1 MKKILLLAASTLL
14 LLASCDDTLDKMP
27 RDKFVNDPAFW
38 NNAKQVESYSNA
50 FYDNYVGYGQA
61 GNYGWFY
68 FKSLSDD
75 QVNPDFDNWEYTS
88 VPGNSSYWSN
98 PFVEI
103 RRANYMLIGLENS
116 TLSEAEKNHFKGV
129 ARLNRAW
136 QYYQLVRMYGDVQW
150 YDEVVMDPDPNGSQ
164 KELIYQ
170 ERTDRDVVMDHVL
183 EDLNF
188 AVENITTSGK
198 NSWSVDM
205 AQAMKSDICLY
216 EGTYCKYRTLED
228 NGKAPDAARA
238 NKFLGECV
246 KASEAVMAKG
256 YALNANYGDI
266 YNADDLGA
274 NKEVIFFRN
283 YKLNEV
289 MHSTGDYCCSSSPQR
304 GISKDAIDAFL
315 FRDGKPLASTSLD
328 KSDVPERVEYILHD
342 RNGKVIID
350 EETGKPKVAKDK
362 DGKILYVYSIEKM
375 LSVRDKRLSKL
386 VDPILSLAHHEWERA
401 ASGSSMASST
411 GYTIAKYD
419 NINQDPVDR
428 ISIGKNISDAP
439 LWTLPII
446 YLNYAEAKAELGSI
460 NQADLDKSVNLLQ
473 ARAAVGSI
481 TMSPDPDPANKIG
494 VSNLLWEI
502 RRARRCELMTDNWI
516 RYWDLVRWHQLEKLD
531 YAKYPSINRG
541 ANVKNAMALDNDIK
555 YNIDEDGYIIVNSAS
570 RQYNKKYYFYPI
582 PSSQITLSNG
592 TTKQNPGW

>member
-1 MKKILLLAASTLL
+1 M
-14 LLASCDDTLDKMP
+14 ASCNDTLDKMP
-27 RDKFVNDPAFW
+27 RDKFVNNPEFW
-38 NNAKQVESYSNA
+38 NNENQVESYSNR
-50 FYDNYVGYGQA
+50 FYEDYVGYGQ
-61 GNYGWFY
+61 GGGYGWFY
-68 FKSLSDD
+68 FKSLGDD
-75 QVNPDFDNWEYTS
+75 QVNPDFDNWDYTS
-88 VPGNSSYWSN
+88 VPGSSSN
-98 PFVEI
+98 WTSPYTEI
-103 RRANYMLIGLENS
+103 RRANYMIAGIQGS
-116 TLSEAEKNHFKGV
+116 TLSESLKNHYLAV

-136 QYYQLVRMYGDVQW
+136 QYYQLVRMYGDVIW
-150 YDEVVMDPDPNGSQ
+150 YEDVVMDPDPKGSQ
-164 KELIYQ
+164 SELIYKA
-170 ERTDRDVVMDHVL
+170 RTDRDEVMDKVL

-188 AVENITTSGK
+188 AVANITTSGK

-216 EGTYCKYRTLED
+216 EGTYCKYRTAAE
-228 NGKAPDAARA
+228 NGKAASSERA
-238 NKFLGECV
+238 SKFLNECV

-266 YNADDLGA
+266 YNADDLG
-274 NKEVIFFRN
+274 NNNEVIFFRN
-283 YKLNEV
+283 YKYNEV

-315 FRDGKPLASTSLD
+315 FRDGKPLATTGLD
-328 KSDVPERVEYILHD
+328 KSDVPERVEYVQHNSKGEVVKD
-342 RNGKVIID
+342 D
-350 EETGKPKVAKDK
+350 DGKPVILKDK
-362 DGKILYVYSIEKM
+362 DGNTRYVYSIEKM
-375 LSVRDKRLSKL
+375 LAVRDKRLSKL

-460 NQADLDKSVNLLQ
+460 NQADLDKSVNKLQ
-473 ARAAVGSI
+473 DRAGVGSI
-481 TMSPDPDPANKIG
+481 SLSPAADPANNMN

-516 RYWDLVRWHQLEKLD
+516 RYWDLVRWHQLDKLD
-531 YAKYPSINRG
+531 NTKYPNINRG
-541 ANVKNAMALDNDIK
+541 ANVKNAMALDSDIN
-555 YNIDEDGYIIVNSAS
+555 YTVDENGYIIVNTAA
-570 RQYNKKYYFYPI
+570 RAYLPKYYFYPI
-582 PSSQITLSNG
+582 PSSELTLNPQL
-592 TTKQNPGW
+592 TQNPGW